1 MSTQSKIKNK
11 IITIKSNNEIAKD
24 TYEMILTGDDFTC
37 CDYGQFINFKVN
49 SGFLRRP
56 ISICDFNQQEL
67 IITYKVVGCGTKE
80 LASLQAGDKVD
91 VLYPL
96 GTGYHLPQDENIK
109 DIVLIGG
116 GIGTPPLVGFAKY
129 LESLGKYNVKTICGF
144 RDESQMIYQD
154 KFTDFNPVFD
164 IDNENVLSYIQ
175 KNNIQFDYF
184 YSCGPMGMLK
194 ALANNFEAGQLLLE
208 ERMGCGFG
216 ACMGCSVKT
225 KEEEYKR
232 VCVEGPMFYASEVRD
247 A

>member
-1 MSTQSKIKNK
+1 MSTQSKVKNK
-11 IITIKSNNEIAKD
+11 MITIKSNKEIAKD

-37 CDYGQFINFKVN
+37 CNYGQFINIKVT

-56 ISICDFNQQEL
+56 ISICDFNQTEL
-67 IITYKVVGCGTKE
+67 IITYKAVGCGTKE
-80 LASLQAGDKVD
+80 LASLKPETEID

-96 GTGYHLPQDENIK
+96 GMGFSLPPEGTK
-109 DIVLIGG
+109 DVVLVGG
-116 GIGTPPLVGFAKY
+116 GIGTPPLVGFSKF
-129 LESLGKYNVKTICGF
+129 LESTGNYNVKTICGF
-144 RDESQMIYQD
+144 SDQSQMIYED
-154 KFTDFNPVFD
+154 KFNDFTPVFD
-164 IDNENVLSYIQ
+164 TDGDNVVSYMQ
-175 KNNIQFDYF
+175 KNKIKVDYF

-194 ALANNFEAGQLLLE
+194 ALANNYQEGQLLLE

-225 KEEEYKR
+225 KENEYKR